1 MCRWLAYYGD
11 PIPIETLVLRRQ
23 HSLID
28 QSLHSR
34 EGATTTNGDGFGV
47 GWYDEL
53 GGLPGL
59 YKSVHPA
66 WNDRNLREL
75 ATHISAPL
83 FFAHIRAST
92 GTAVQETNTHPFRH
106 GRWLFMHNGLV
117 REFPR
122 VRRDLLLAIDPA
134 QIAELEGSSDSEVL
148 FHLALTF
155 GLQDDPLTALELMA
169 GFVEEV
175 GERHGVEHPLQMSV
189 ATTDGE
195 RIIAARYSSEGQSRS
210 LYFSTDARA
219 LKAQYPDIEELQG
232 LSDEARAIVSEP
244 LGDLV
249 GAWNAVPESSIGIV
263 KPGPDEL
270 YEFTPRRPGGDGPP
284 PKERV
289 SLIPS

>member
-11 PIPIETLVLRRQ
+11 PLLIEALILRQQ

-34 EGATTTNGDGFGV
+34 EGATTTNGDGFGL
-47 GWYDEL
+47 GWYDQL

-59 YKSVHPA
+59 YKSIRPA

-75 ATHISAPL
+75 ATHISSPL

-106 GRWLFMHNGLV
+106 GCWLFMHNGLV

-134 QIAELEGSSDSEVL
+134 LLPELEGSTDSEVL
-148 FHLALTF
+148 FLLALTF
-155 GLQDDPLTALELMA
+155 GLKDDPLAALELMA

-175 GERHGVEHPLQMSV
+175 GFRHGIEHPLQMTV
-189 ATTDGE
+189 ATTDGL
-195 RIIAARYSSEGQSRS
+195 RIIVARYSSEGQSRS
-210 LYFSTDARA
+210 LYFSTDAWA
-219 LKAQYPDIEELQG
+219 LKAQHPNVEEVEA
-232 LSDEARAIVSEP
+232 LSDETRVIVSEP
-244 LGDLV
+244 LTDLV
-249 GAWNAVPESSIGIV
+249 GEWNQVPESSIGII
-263 KPGPDEL
+263 KPGLDEL
-270 YEFTPRRPGGDGPP
+270 YQFTPRRPTGEEPLP
-284 PKERV
+284 EKRV
-289 SLIPS
+289 RLVLN